1 MEILGFSISLK
12 VNRWREF
19 AAFLLEEEEEV
30 DGHGQGFVFE
40 FLCVCV

>member
-1 MEILGFSISLK
+1 MEILGFLISLK

-30 DGHGQGFVFE
+30 DGQGFVFE
-40 FLCVCV
+40 FLFVCV